1 MSVEPLLGL
10 RRTFPTFSLIAL
22 HLFKHTQNNSAA
34 RTARVWLWCAA
45 VTPIISGLL
54 LAMSSVATA
63 DEPSVVRLPA
73 VSGAFYPADSQALAE
88 TVDRLLQAVPAHAT
102 SERLIGVIVP
112 HAGYRYSGAVAAA
125 AFRQLQGKTFRTVI
139 LVGPSHRHRFE
150 GFAVL
155 HRGAMATP
163 LGEVPID
170 EDMVLR
176 LVERSDAF
184 HIDWAVHAQ
193 EHALEVELPFLQ
205 RTLGS
210 FRVVPMLAGSDDPV
224 DAVRLADALLPLL
237 TDETLLVVSVD
248 LSHYHPY
255 NTAVALDRRAIDA
268 VASGDEAGFVEL
280 LRAGQTE
287 VDAPVPLLALM
298 RIAERLGATVRELEY
313 RNSGD
318 VTGDRRRVVGYVAM
332 AMTRPTEAAG
342 GAEGELNA
350 EARQALLQLARRSI
364 EAAVRREPLPPL
376 PNGPPV
382 LSEPR
387 GAFVT
392 IKRQQRLRGCI
403 GYTQPI
409 GPLAEV
415 VQKVA
420 VAAALDDPRFRPVD
434 SSELS
439 QLDLEI
445 SVLSVPEP
453 LSDPSKIVVGRHG
466 LIIQRGSM
474 SGLLLPQVATEYGW
488 DRETFLAEVSRK
500 AGLAPTAWKE
510 RDAKLYTFTAE
521 VFHE

>member
-1 MSVEPLLGL
+1 MSVEPLRPLHRNCLLCPPSASRLGQ
-10 RRTFPTFSLIAL
+10 RAPEDRVVCMTWIPAL
-22 HLFKHTQNNSAA
+22 CVA
-34 RTARVWLWCAA
+34 VWFLVALPF
-45 VTPIISGLL
+45 VTPPG
-54 LAMSSVATA
+54 VAA
-63 DEPSVVRLPA
+63 DEPPTVRPPA
-73 VSGAFYPADSQALAE
+73 VSGAFYPADSKELAGMI
-88 TVDRLLQAVPAHAT
+88 DRLLQAAPAHPV
-102 SERLIGVIVP
+102 SGQLVGVVVP
-112 HAGYRYSGAVAAA
+112 HAGYQYSGAVAAA

-139 LVGPSHRHRFE
+139 LVGPSHRQRFG

-163 LGEVPID
+163 LGDVPID

-184 HIDWAVHAQ
+184 RIDWAVHAQ
-193 EHALEVELPFLQ
+193 EHSLEVELPFLQ
-205 RTLGS
+205 RALGE
-210 FRVVPMLAGSDDPV
+210 FRVVPILAGSDNPS

-237 TDETLLVVSVD
+237 TDETLIVVSVD

-255 NTAVALDRRAIDA
+255 DAAMALDRRAIDA
-268 VASGDEAGFVEL
+268 VASGDADGFVEL

-298 RIAERLGATVRELEY
+298 RIAKRLGATVRELAY

-332 AMTRPTEAAG
+332 AMTRPTEVEG
-342 GAEGELNA
+342 GAGGELNA
-350 EARQALLQLARRSI
+350 EARQTLLQLARQSI
-364 EAAVRREPLPPL
+364 EAAVRGESLPPL
-376 PNGPPV
+376 PDGPPV

-420 VAAALDDPRFRPVD
+420 VAAALDDPRFRPVGP
-434 SSELS
+434 SELN
-439 QLDLEI
+439 QLDLEV
-445 SVLSVPEP
+445 SVLSKPEP
-453 LSDPSKIVVGRHG
+453 LSDPSQVVVGKHG
-466 LIIQRGSM
+466 LIIQRGAA

-500 AGLAPTAWKE
+500 AGMAPTAWKE
-510 RDAKLYTFTAE
+510 RDAKLFTFTAE

>member
-1 MSVEPLLGL
+1 MFVQPLLGL
-10 RRTFPTFSLIAL
+10 RCASSAFSSVMARLLKRI
-22 HLFKHTQNNSAA
+22 QNNYVAQA
-34 RTARVWLWCAA
+34 ARVWLRCALA
-45 VTPIISGLL
+45 TSISSALFL
-54 LAMSSVATA
+54 TASSAAA
-63 DEPSVVRLPA
+63 DESPAVRPPA
-73 VSGAFYPADSQALAE
+73 VSGSFYPADSEELTE
-88 TVDRLLQAVPAHAT
+88 TVDRLLQAAPIHPV
-102 SERLIGVIVP
+102 SGQLIGVVVP
-112 HAGYRYSGAVAAA
+112 HAGYQYSGAVAAA
-125 AFRQLQGKTFRTVI
+125 AFKQLQGKSFRTVI
-139 LVGPSHRHRFE
+139 LVGPSHRHRFD

-163 LGEVPID
+163 LGEVLID
-170 EDMVLR
+170 EQMGLR
-176 LVERSDAF
+176 LFERSDAF
-184 HIDWAVHAQ
+184 RTDWVVHAQ
-193 EHALEVELPFLQ
+193 EHSLEVELPFLQ
-205 RTLGS
+205 RVLGS
-210 FRVVPMLAGSDDPV
+210 FRVVPILAGSDDPS
-224 DAVRLADALLPLL
+224 DAIRLADALLPLL

-255 NTAVALDRRAIDA
+255 DAAVALDRRAIDT
-268 VASGDEAGFVEL
+268 VASGDEDGFVEL
-280 LRAGQTE
+280 LRAGQAE
-287 VDAPVPLLALM
+287 VDAPVPLLAM
-298 RIAERLGATVRELEY
+298 MHIAERLGATVQELAY

-332 AMTRPTEAAG
+332 AMTRPMEAEGGAG
-342 GAEGELNA
+342 GELSA

-364 EAAVRREPLPPL
+364 EAAVQREPLPSL
-376 PNGPPV
+376 PGGPPV

-420 VAAALDDPRFRPVD
+420 VAAALDDPRFRPVVP
-434 SSELS
+434 SELS
-439 QLDLEI
+439 ELDLEI
-445 SVLSVPEP
+445 SVLSMPEL
-453 LSDPSKIVVGRHG
+453 LSDPSQIAVGRHG
-466 LIIQRGSM
+466 LIIQKGSM